1 MLEKRTPK
9 RRDMTE
15 HVSKSTMERFC
26 LSALSEAEL
35 AAITDHLA
43 ECKSCHQLFADALRE
58 QRGSAGLFPIEPHS
72 WLKDDHI
79 EFESL
84 ARLADDDLD
93 AADREWIDA
102 HLSKCTECR
111 EDVASFLD
119 FMKQIEPEL
128 SVHYGPTAQEPR
140 RDALLWWSWWRN
152 LAWKPA
158 YTAALVVIGIAVAIG
173 AVLIFRRN
181 QNLQTQQVPTAA
193 NNPSFV
199 PDDRIATVP
208 SPSVTP
214 LESTEPG
221 KDEAVVSLNDR
232 GGTVSVD
239 RTRKVTGLDGVPAT
253 TREEIAKVL
262 LSERIEAPAILKE
275 LGGQDGAL
283 RGTQKAQPFKL
294 LSPTRTV
301 ILSDRPA
308 LEWEKAPGATS
319 YRVYVN
325 DEAGSEVAK
334 SDELAL
340 GRTNWT
346 SPRPLK
352 RGEIYTWTVVAVVDG
367 KEIVSPGPAAPEMKF
382 QVLSERDLQ
391 LLGQLK
397 KTRSHLALTI
407 FYASVGMISEAER
420 EVQQLFNLNPQ
431 SQKVRALLNRIKS
444 MRGSAR

>member
-1 MLEKRTPK
+1 
-9 RRDMTE
+9 
-15 HVSKSTMERFC
+15 MERFC

-43 ECKSCHQLFADALRE
+43 ECKSCHQLFADVLRE
-58 QRGSAGLFPIEPHS
+58 QRGSAGLNFPIEPHS

-93 AADREWIDA
+93 AADQEWIDA

-111 EDVASFLD
+111 EDVASFLA
-119 FMKQIEPEL
+119 FLKQIEPEL

-140 RDALLWWSWWRN
+140 RDAMLWWSWWRN

-181 QNLQTQQVPTAA
+181 QNLQTQQVPTPATS
-193 NNPSFV
+193 PSFV

-239 RTRKVTGLDGVPAT
+239 RTGKVTGLDGVPAT
-253 TREEIAKVL
+253 TRDQIAKVL
-262 LSERIEAPAILKE
+262 VSERIEAPAILKE
-275 LGGQDGAL
+275 LDGQDGAL

-294 LSPTRTV
+294 LSPTRAV
-301 ILSDRPA
+301 IISDRPS
-308 LEWEKAPGATS
+308 LRWEKAPGATS

-325 DEAGSEVAK
+325 DQTGREVAK
-334 SDELAL
+334 SDELSL
-340 GRTNWT
+340 ERTNWM

-352 RGEIYTWTVVAVVDG
+352 RGEIYTWTVVALVDG
-367 KEIVSPGPAAPEMKF
+367 NETVSPGPAAPEMKF
-382 QVLSERDLQ
+382 QVLSARDLQ
-391 LLGQLK
+391 HLNQLK
-397 KTRSHLALTI
+397 KTGSHLALGL
-407 FYASVGMISEAER
+407 FYARAGMISEAER
-420 EVQQLFNLNPQ
+420 EFQVLVKDNPRSPLAKKFLKEAQ
-431 SQKVRALLNRIKS
+431 SWRS
-444 MRGSAR
+444 H